1 MSGVCDSD
9 PRLNEVTELWREN
22 RCISRRVIVMYCRW
36 IGRFIAYCNSKGLHW
51 KAELTLGG
59 VLRFAKWYARSR
71 DINGD
76 GALSGARPALHS
88 WREALQTLGELLPP
102 WRPTPDLLSGLS
114 PVLREFAADMHQ
126 HRGSAESTVR
136 LRIFGAS
143 RFLAFLRGRHRR
155 LRDLR
160 LSDLDIYITRCAK
173 RYAPATVTD
182 VCCMLR
188 SFTRFLRASGR
199 ISVDLA
205 ESVLGPVRRSGAR
218 PHRTLPWSDV
228 QRILRAIDRST
239 PLGKRDYALLLL
251 MGTYGLGAGETIRIT
266 LDDID
271 WRAATLRIVRPKTQA
286 EFVLPLLPAVAR
298 SLVNYLRYG
307 RPIHAPT
314 RHLFVR
320 MSTPHGRL
328 SSSSA
333 VRDQLIKY
341 AQAAG
346 VSAAYLGS
354 HVLRHTHAGRQME
367 LGTPPK
373 LIGDILG
380 HRSPDATSAYL
391 RVATGRLRQ
400 MALPVPR

>member
-1 MSGVCDSD
+1 MNAGDSD
-9 PRLNEVTELWREN
+9 PRLNAVIELWREN

-36 IGRFIAYCNSKGLHW
+36 IERFIAYCNGKGLHW
-51 KAELTLGG
+51 KAELTLAGA
-59 VLRFAKWYARSR
+59 VRFAKWYARSR

-76 GALSGARPALHS
+76 GALSGARPALHA
-88 WREALQTLGELLPP
+88 WREALQTLGKSLPP
-102 WRPTPDLLSGLS
+102 WQLTPDPLRGLS
-114 PVLREFAADMHQ
+114 PVLREFAAEMYQ
-126 HRGSAESTVR
+126 HRGSAEGTVR

-143 RFLAFLRGRHRR
+143 RFLAFLRGRRRR

-160 LSDLDIYITRCAK
+160 LSDLDTYVMRCAK

-199 ISVDLA
+199 ISVDLS
-205 ESVLGPVRRSGAR
+205 ESMLGPVRRSAR

-239 PLGKRDYALLLL
+239 PLGRRDYALLLL

-298 SLVNYLRYG
+298 SLVIYLRYG

-391 RVATGRLRQ
+391 RVATERLRQ

>member
-9 PRLNEVTELWREN
+9 PRLNEELELWREN

-88 WREALQTLGELLPP
+88 WREALQTLGELSPP
-102 WRPTPDLLSGLS
+102 WRPTPDLLRGLS

-251 MGTYGLGAGETIRIT
+251 MGTYGLGAGKIIRIT
-266 LDDID
+266 SDGIMVQVD
-271 WRAATLRIVRPKTQA
+271 AADCSTKRSGSFAPPDLRPSRGSP
-286 EFVLPLLPAVAR
+286 R
-298 SLVNYLRYG
+298 NYLRYG

>member
-1 MSGVCDSD
+1 MSGMCDSD
-9 PRLNEVTELWREN
+9 SRLNEVTDLWREN
-22 RCISRRVIVMYCRW
+22 RCISGRVVVMYCRW
-36 IGRFIAYCNSKGLHW
+36 IGRFVTYCHTKELHW
-51 KAELTLGG
+51 KAELTLVG
-59 VLRFAKWYARSR
+59 VLRFAKCYARSR

-88 WREALQTLGELLPP
+88 WREALQTLGESLPP
-102 WRPTPDLLSGLS
+102 WQPTPDLLHGLS
-114 PVLREFAADMHQ
+114 PVLREFAADMYQ
-126 HRGSAESTVR
+126 HRGSAEGTVR

-143 RFLAFLRGRHRR
+143 RFLAFLRGRRRR

-160 LSDLDIYITRCAK
+160 LSDLDTYVMRCAK

-188 SFTRFLRASGR
+188 SFTRFLQASGR
-199 ISVDLA
+199 ISADLA
-205 ESVLGPVRRSGAR
+205 ESVSGPVRRRGAR
-218 PHRTLPWSDV
+218 PHRTLPWGDV

-341 AQAAG
+341 ARAAG
-346 VSAAYLGS
+346 VSASYLGS